1 MKISQNG
8 NTANNGFHNFLI
20 LSNDSSITMVGRT
33 SCAGIS
39 HAFSQPAWDVF
50 PQLEIGNPTL
60 PNWSVEEA
68 AFNSRYTC
76 STDYPRSISLNT
88 ETTVDLHRYQ
98 SDLKELSQSRPYSLP
113 EAIPTISL
121 KDARTGPKSGSRLI
135 SWLKASIHHYL
146 FFAKKVKAAIGE
158 ELSNASSVDIHI
170 TFGSAVPHI
179 STRLQ
184 RKVVSV
190 VVEHGQVRW
199 IKDGHKAL
207 KQQRDDFN
215 RLCQDSD
222 HVWLTNVDERTL
234 DIAKELFPEK
244 WAVLPHPYV
253 LDQFAPYSENP
264 DDRNRLCAVVDSSFL
279 LFSPSSISIGGD
291 QQKGTDKLL
300 QALAL
305 IRHEDGIRI
314 GAFFVN
320 WGQDVQKAIS
330 LIEKLGI
337 HDQCQ
342 FINPLPRVNLQT
354 FMANFDLISDQFD
367 YDAFGGLTIRALEQ
381 GMPLLSR
388 LIGDEAGLL
397 MGGKPPVLP
406 ASNVEEIREQ
416 ILGALQEQQML
427 GRDVYLSQHQM
438 RARGWVL
445 ERHHHSFTELLQV
458 ERYQQL
464 LQSERTPARPGR
476 WGELPNWVASR

>member
-1 MKISQNG
+1 VKISQNG

-33 SCAGIS
+33 SRAGIT

-50 PQLEIGNPTL
+50 PQLDIGDPTM
-60 PNWSVEEA
+60 PNWSVKEA

-76 STDYPRSISLNT
+76 STEYPSSINFDT
-88 ETTVDLHRYQ
+88 ETTVDLRRYQ
-98 SDLKELSQSRPYSLP
+98 SDLEELSQSRSSAFPGTM
-113 EAIPTISL
+113 PTISL
-121 KDARTGPKSGSRLI
+121 KDASTSPNSKSRLI
-135 SWLKASIHHYL
+135 SWLKASIHYYL
-146 FFAKKVKAAIGE
+146 FFAKRVKVVIGE

-184 RKVVSV
+184 RKLVSV

-199 IKDGHKAL
+199 IKDGPKAL
-207 KQQRDDFN
+207 KQQREDFN
-215 RLCQDSD
+215 RLCQNSE

-234 DIAKELFPEK
+234 TVAKELFPEK
-244 WAVLPHPYV
+244 WSVLPHPYV
-253 LDQFAPYSENP
+253 LDEFAPYQENP
-264 DDRNRLCAVVDSSFL
+264 DHRNRLCAMVDSSFL

-300 QALAL
+300 EALAL
-305 IRHEDGIRI
+305 IRHEDGIRV

-342 FINPLPRVNLQT
+342 FIDPLPRVNLQR

-388 LIGDEAGLL
+388 SIGDEAGML

-416 ILGALQEQQML
+416 ILKAVREQQAL
-427 GRDVYLSQHQM
+427 GRSIYLGQHQL
-438 RARGWVL
+438 RSRSWVL
-445 ERHHHSFTELLQV
+445 ERHHHSFAERLQV

-464 LQSERTPARPGR
+464 LQSERTPAHPGR